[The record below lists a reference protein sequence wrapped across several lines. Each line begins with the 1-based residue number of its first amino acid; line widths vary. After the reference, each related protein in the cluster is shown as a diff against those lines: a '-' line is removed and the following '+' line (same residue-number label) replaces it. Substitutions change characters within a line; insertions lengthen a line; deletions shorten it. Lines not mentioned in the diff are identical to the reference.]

1 MTISR
6 SASGP
11 SGQPGFRLPPRPGQP
26 GEPGR
31 PGPPDQPWP
40 PGGPGQPG
48 GPGAPGE
55 PRWPVPPGWPQPPGA
70 PDPVSAPTQV
80 WLNPG
85 GWPAGLYERL
95 LEQRIVIASGL
106 LDGEAATRLSAQLL
120 TLDAEGDDPIRLELQ
135 GLSADLSAAL
145 TVMGVLDVVG
155 VPVRARASG
164 HLSGPALGVLAA
176 CSDRRAYPSAVFT
189 LAEPRLDFDGRAS
202 ELAAR
207 EEQVRVMLDSLY
219 ERLAD
224 VTGREV
230 DQIRADARQE
240 RLLTVDQA
248 IAYGLI
254 QGPAEPR

>member
-1 MTISR
+1 MSISR

-31 PGPPDQPWP
+31 PGPPDRPWP
-40 PGGPGQPG
+40 PGGPEQPGGPGQPG
-48 GPGAPGE
+48 V

-135 GLSADLSAAL
+135 SLSADLSAAL
-145 TVMGVLDVVG
+145 TIMGVLDVVG
-155 VPVRARASG
+155 VPVRARAG
-164 HLSGPALGVLAA
+164 GRISGPALGVLAV
-176 CSDRRAYPSAVFT
+176 CDDRRAYPNAVFA

-207 EEQVRVMLDSLY
+207 EEQLRSMLDTLY
-219 ERLAD
+219 LRLAG

-230 DQIRADARQE
+230 DQLRADARQE

-248 IAYGLI
+248 IDYGLI
-254 QGPAEPR
+254 QGPVLAG

>member
-1 MTISR
+1 MSMTR
-6 SASGP
+6 DAGGP
-11 SGQPGFRLPPRPGQP
+11 DRQPGFRLPPRPGQP
-26 GEPGR
+26 GQPGEPGR
-31 PGPPDQPWP
+31 PGR
-40 PGGPGQPG
+40 PGW
-48 GPGAPGE
+48 PGAPGRPGEPGE
-55 PRWPVPPGWPQPPGA
+55 PRWPVPPGWPDRPGV
-70 PDPVSAPTQV
+70 PDPVSTPAQV

-85 GWPAGLYERL
+85 GWPVGLYDRL

-155 VPVRARASG
+155 VPVRARSG
-164 HLSGPALGVLAA
+164 GQLSGPALGVLAA

-189 LAEPRLDFDGRAS
+189 LTEPRLDFDGRAS

-207 EEQVRVMLDSLY
+207 EEQLRVMLDSLY

-224 VTGREV
+224 VTGREI

-254 QGPAEPR
+254 QGPAESG